1 MFSGSSG
8 KDLLKKP
15 TLGTPLACPP
25 FLLPIACTYV
35 TAGTPEAFLE
45 QKRTWQTEA
54 TCLMAEW
61 KDRRKPSLESHAPV
75 IPALAAYLWISL
87 KCERSTLLFSLL
99 HCYFVLQLYAAE
111 LNVNWYIWLIRPR
124 VMIWPQRSSLTLSCA
139 PVPTPDHCL
148 FPALVSCQF
157 LEPLPTSGPSLLSSS
172 AWNSLLLLCLANSC
186 HFSDPSLKCHLLA
199 ENFSDSL
206 I

>member
-1 MFSGSSG
+1 MWQLELQKPSWSRRGPDRQKPHAWWQSG
-8 KDLLKKP
+8 KIEGSLVLKAMHLWYQP
-15 TLGTPLACPP
+15 
-25 FLLPIACTYV
+25 
-35 TAGTPEAFLE
+35 
-45 QKRTWQTEA
+45 W
-54 TCLMAEW
+54 
-61 KDRRKPSLESHAPV
+61 
-75 IPALAAYLWISL
+75 AAYLWISL

-148 FPALVSCQF
+148 FPALVCCQF